1 MLQVGTRLNRG
12 LCLLVC
18 LALALAGCTNYRMSL
33 DPIEL
38 DDPAA
43 GAAAPGG
50 VATDEDF
57 EALREPPRPLFR
69 QQELEEPPVEGT
81 LDGWVRLRFAVSE
94 TGAVEEIEVLE
105 SSDFRLE
112 APAVRLVSDWTYTPG
127 TVDGTPVAFAGQEAY
142 VTFFEEPNVIDTP
155 EEYFLIGAA
164 IFVVFVTLQVLILVF
179 GGNSTTV
186 AGAGTE

>member
-1 MLQVGTRLNRG
+1 MLQVGTCLNRG

-18 LALALAGCTNYRMSL
+18 LALALAGCTNYRVSL
-33 DPIEL
+33 DPLEL
-38 DDPAA
+38 DDPSAETA
-43 GAAAPGG
+43 GG
-50 VATDEDF
+50 VATDEES
-57 EALREPPRPLFR
+57 EALRQPPRPLFK

-112 APAVRLVSDWTYTPG
+112 GPAVRLVSDWTYAPG
-127 TVDGTPVAFAGQEAY
+127 TVDGTPAAFAGQEAY
-142 VTFFEEPNVIDTP
+142 VTFFEEPNAIDTP

-164 IFVVFVTLQVLILVF
+164 IFVVFLTVSILILVF
-179 GGNSTTV
+179 GGKSTTV
-186 AGAGTE
+186 SGAGAE

>member
-1 MLQVGTRLNRG
+1 MLQVGTRPNQG

-18 LALALAGCTNYRMSL
+18 LALALAGCTNYRANL

-38 DDPAA
+38 DDPSAGAGAA
-43 GAAAPGG
+43 GAG
-50 VATDEDF
+50 TDDEST
-57 EALREPPRPLFR
+57 ALREPPRPLFR
-69 QQELEEPPVEGT
+69 QQELEEPPVGGT

-112 APAVRLVSDWTYTPG
+112 GPAVRLVSDWTYAPG
-127 TVDGTPVAFAGQEAY
+127 TVDGAPSGFAGQEAY
-142 VTFFEEPNVIDTP
+142 VTFFEEPEVIDTP

-164 IFVVFVTLQVLILVF
+164 IFVIFVTLSALTLAF

-186 AGAGTE
+186 AGAGAE

>member
-69 QQELEEPPVEGT
+69 QQALEEPPVEGT
-81 LDGWVRLRFAVSE
+81 VDGWVRLRFAVSE
-94 TGAVEEIEVLE
+94 TGVVEEIEVLE

-112 APAVRLVSDWTYTPG
+112 GPAVRLVSDWTYTPG
-127 TVDGTPVAFAGQEAY
+127 TVDGTPAAFAGQEAFL
-142 VTFFEEPNVIDTP
+142 TFFEEPNVIDSP
-155 EEYFLIGAA
+155 EENLLIGAT
-164 IFVVFVTLQVLILVF
+164 IFVILVALIVVGLTV
-179 GGNSTTV
+179 GGTNTT
-186 AGAGTE
+186 AR

>member
-12 LCLLVC
+12 LSLLVC

-33 DPIEL
+33 DPIEF

-43 GAAAPGG
+43 G
-50 VATDEDF
+50 TTE
-57 EALREPPRPLFR
+57 EESETYREPPRPLFR

-94 TGAVEEIEVLE
+94 TGAVEDIEVLE

-112 APAVRLVSDWTYTPG
+112 GPAVRLVSDWTYTPG
-127 TVDGTPVAFAGQEAY
+127 TIDGTPAAFARQEAY

-164 IFVVFVTLQVLILVF
+164 IFVVFVTLTALTLAL
-179 GGNSTTV
+179 GGDSTTV
-186 AGAGTE
+186 AGAGAD